1 MVHRAIAAALAVGVS
16 FAAFAAG
23 PALADIK
30 VGYTLSATGSAA
42 ALGVPQKNGVA
53 LLPKEIAGEK
63 IEYIVLDDASDGTKA
78 VANARKMIT
87 EDKIDVLVGS
97 SIAPTSFPLV
107 DIAAENKLPL
117 IAITASTGL
126 IAPMDDKRHWVFKVV
141 QNDSLM
147 ANAVADEMQKR
158 GVKTVGFIGFNDA
171 YGDGWYK
178 EFSAAAEKRGIKIV
192 AKEAFARAD
201 TSVTGQTLKLIAAKP
216 DVVLVAAS
224 GTPAVLPQKALK
236 ERGYKGQIYQT
247 HGISTKEFIR
257 VGGKDVES
265 TIFPAGP
272 FIMAEKLPDDSPVK
286 PVALDTTNRYIEIF
300 NQPPAAFA
308 AHSVDAVL
316 LLQAAIPVAL
326 KVAKPGTPEFRVA
339 LRDALENVKDV
350 PLNHGVTTMTPTDHN
365 GFDERARVMV
375 VIRNGEWELL
385 ED

>member
-1 MVHRAIAAALAVGVS
+1 MMHRAFAAALAVGVS
-16 FAAFAAG
+16 FATLVAG
-23 PALADIK
+23 SALADIK

-42 ALGVPQKNGVA
+42 ALGVPQKNGVE

-63 IEYIVLDDASDGTKA
+63 IDYIVLDDASDGTKA

-216 DVVLVAAS
+216 DVILVAAS

-236 ERGYKGQIYQT
+236 ERGFKGQIYQT

-257 VGGKDVES
+257 VGGKDVEG

-272 FIMAEKLPDDSPVK
+272 FIMAEKLPADSPVRA
-286 PVALDTTNRYIEIF
+286 VAIDTTNRYVETF
-300 NQPPAAFA
+300 NQQPAAFA
-308 AHSVDAVL
+308 AHSVDAML
-316 LLQAAIPVAL
+316 LLQAAIPEAL
-326 KVAKPGTPEFRVA
+326 KVAKPGTPEFRAA
-339 LRDALENVKDV
+339 LRDALENVKNV

-385 ED
+385 EN

>member
-1 MVHRAIAAALAVGVS
+1 MMHRAFAAALAVGVS
-16 FAAFAAG
+16 FATLVAG
-23 PALADIK
+23 SALADIK

-42 ALGVPQKNGVA
+42 ALGVPQKNGVE

-63 IEYIVLDDASDGTKA
+63 IDYIVLDDASDGTKA

-216 DVVLVAAS
+216 DVILVAAS

-236 ERGYKGQIYQT
+236 ERGFKGQIYQT

-257 VGGKDVES
+257 VGGKDVEG

-272 FIMAEKLPDDSPVK
+272 FIMADKLPADSPVRA
-286 PVALDTTNRYIEIF
+286 VAIDTTNRYVETF
-300 NQPPAAFA
+300 NQQPAAFA
-308 AHSVDAVL
+308 AHSVDAML
-316 LLQAAIPVAL
+316 LLQAAIPEAL
-326 KVAKPGTPEFRVA
+326 KVAKPGTPEFRAA
-339 LRDALENVKDV
+339 LRDALENVKNV

-385 ED
+385 EN